1 MCIRD
6 RLVGQISE
14 HYNISEFKINKTDMT
29 ITHLNGSQIIFAGLD
44 DVEKLKSIYNITMM
58 WIEEASEINQAD
70 FHQLDLRLRGA
81 TKYYK
86 QIIFTFNPVD
96 INHWLKKRF
105 FDVPYN
111 NVTTHHSVYKDN
123 RFLDDEAKKV
133 LESYKDSDEYY
144 YTVYCL
150 GEWGTFGKSIFNA
163 SAISERL
170 RQIAPPMKT
179 GLFRCV

>member
-1 MCIRD
+1 
-6 RLVGQISE
+6 
-14 HYNISEFKINKTDMT
+14 MT

-44 DVEKLKSIYNITMM
+44 DVEKLKSIDNITMM

-111 NVTTHHSVYKDN
+111 NVTC
-123 RFLDDEAKKV
+123 L
-133 LESYKDSDEYY
+133 L
-144 YTVYCL
+144 YTSSTLVTVTVNSPY
-150 GEWGTFGKSIFNA
+150 SNV
-163 SAISERL
+163 SPS
-170 RQIAPPMKT
+170 
-179 GLFRCV
+179 